1 MVSSKNLFYRITAE
15 NENAVTEVL
24 CNLMKHRFIRDIV
37 IRFFIPDVGESAL
50 DSLSEEGII
59 PQKRIEDGGQPDIQ
73 IISPQI
79 YIIVEN
85 KIRKCT
91 APTSHELSSYITAI
105 KSSKAE
111 YKRLVYLI
119 PQDYSS
125 SPAFKDIEKE
135 NSDIVSVCNWEKFLE
150 ALERTEVSDLS
161 QYFQDAIEYFSSL
174 VDLHIIEDTQLKP
187 MEVAMIYE
195 PNIMLSAFSASE
207 KLKKRF
213 NIIAEKIIANI
224 TPMFTSDSDIK
235 IYAESDQCNSSGIG
249 QYIVLKHN
257 NKKNEIFYGFSNLL
271 DISKNDKYSF
281 SVAFYFGNDLF
292 DVTSF
297 EDKERDQYWWYIPI
311 EDRKLLISD
320 NDEKLVNAIA
330 NIIYHAIREEYKNQL
345 ERP

>member
-37 IRFFIPDVGESAL
+37 IRFFIPDVSESAL
-50 DSLSEEGII
+50 DSISEEGII
-59 PQKRIEDGGQPDIQ
+59 PQKRIEDGGQPDLKIK
-73 IISPQI
+73 SHQI

-85 KIRKCT
+85 KIRNRT
-91 APTSHELSSYITAI
+91 NPTPLELSSYITKV
-105 KSSKAE
+105 KSSAAE
-111 YKRLVYLI
+111 FKRLVYLI

-125 SPAFKDIEKE
+125 FQLLKDIEKE
-135 NSDIVSVCNWEKFLE
+135 NSNIVSVRKWEDFLL
-150 ALERTEVSDLS
+150 AQKRTEVGDLS
-161 QYFQDAIEYFSSL
+161 QYFQDAIDYFSSL
-174 VDLHIIEDTQLKP
+174 IDLHVIEDTQLEP
-187 MEVAMIYE
+187 MEVAMVYE
-195 PNIMLSAFSASE
+195 PNIMFTAISTGE
-207 KLKKRF
+207 KLERRF
-213 NIIAEKIIANI
+213 KNIERQLVATIIPMFNSEIII
-224 TPMFTSDSDIK
+224 TPGEKQT
-235 IYAESDQCNSSGIG
+235 NSYGIG
-249 QYIVLKHN
+249 RYINLKHN
-257 NKKNEIFYGFSNLL
+257 NKNNSVFYGFSNLP
-271 DISKNDKYSF
+271 DKSQNDKYSF